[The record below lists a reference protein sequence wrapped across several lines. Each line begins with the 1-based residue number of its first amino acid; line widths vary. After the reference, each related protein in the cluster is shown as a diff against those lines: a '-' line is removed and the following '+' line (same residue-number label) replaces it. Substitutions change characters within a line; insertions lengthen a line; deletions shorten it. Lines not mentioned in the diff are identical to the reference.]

1 MPNGAVEWERV
12 ADELYGL
19 RPDRFTA
26 ARNEH
31 ALAARTAGDQALA
44 ARIQALRRPTLA
56 AWTSNLLVRERPDE
70 SRSLVALGEGLRQA
84 HRELDGA
91 RLRDLSRRRN
101 AVVAALAREARQL
114 AADAGQPVGDDVQHE
129 VEATLQAV
137 LADPGAAE
145 EWMAGRL
152 AKPLSA
158 PVGFDAAAT
167 DAAAHRPAR
176 RPEPVGDTAEA
187 ASRAR
192 PPSRSAVTGTATEDR
207 KAKQRGRERERAEKE
222 RAEKEAAEQRARRE
236 RIERARQEAASAQ
249 REAEEL
255 EAARERAEAEHRRTQ
270 ADLHEAEQRAA
281 ALAEELQQ
289 AEERRHTAAAEAR
302 EARDRAREADRT
314 ARRARRRAEEA
325 AELLTRAADR

>member
-26 ARNEH
+26 ARNER

-70 SRSLVALGEGLRQA
+70 TRSLVALGEGLRQA
-84 HRELDGA
+84 HRALDGA

-101 AVVAALAREARQL
+101 AVVTALAREARQL

-187 ASRAR
+187 PSRAR
-192 PPSRSAVTGTATEDR
+192 PRSRSAVTGTATKDR
-207 KAKQRGRERERAEKE
+207 KASQREGERAEKE

-236 RIERARQEAASAQ
+236 RIERARQEAATAR

-255 EAARERAEAEHRRTQ
+255 EETYERAEAERRRTQ

-289 AEERRHTAAAEAR
+289 AEERRHTAATEAR

-325 AELLTRAADR
+325 AERLTRAADR